1 MPAARDQH
9 RARLDS
15 RLSRPALPDG
25 RHRDGPVRRTNLG
38 GLYAVGEAAYTG
50 VHGANRLASNS
61 MLECLVFGRRA
72 AEDINRTL
80 DGNPEAGGPV
90 LPELPERP
98 ASGLDYAAVRREI
111 KELMNKYGYVS
122 RSGGA

>member
-1 MPAARDQH
+1 
-9 RARLDS
+9 
-15 RLSRPALPDG
+15 
-25 RHRDGPVRRTNLG
+25 
-38 GLYAVGEAAYTG
+38 
-50 VHGANRLASNS
+50 